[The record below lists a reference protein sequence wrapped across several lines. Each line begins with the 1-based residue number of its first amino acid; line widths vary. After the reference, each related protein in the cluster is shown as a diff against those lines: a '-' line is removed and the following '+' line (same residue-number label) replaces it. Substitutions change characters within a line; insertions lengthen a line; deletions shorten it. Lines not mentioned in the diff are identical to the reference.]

1 NWQLSS
7 GGQLTRAEQYK
18 PLIVAWRDGSP
29 IRLRDI
35 AKVEDSVEDL
45 FNAGYF
51 NDSPA
56 VLLIIRRQADAN
68 IIETVDAIRE
78 QLPAFEAMLPAH
90 VALTVAQDRTP
101 SIRAS
106 LHEAEITLL
115 IAVVLVVLVVLL
127 FLRNI
132 RAALIPA
139 IAVPASLI
147 TTFSLMLWFGYT
159 L

>member
-1 NWQLSS
+1 MRISDWSS
-7 GGQLTRAEQYK
+7 D
-18 PLIVAWRDGSP
+18 VCSSD
-29 IRLRDI
+29 LRQ
-35 AKVEDSVEDL
+35 
-45 FNAGYF
+45 
-51 NDSPA
+51 A

-68 IIETVDAIRE
+68 IIDTVDAIRD

-90 VALTVAQDRTP
+90 VVLTVAQDRTP

-127 FLRNI
+127 FLRNL

-159 L
+159 LKIGRATCRE

>member
-1 NWQLSS
+1 NV
-7 GGQLTRAEQYK
+7 G
-18 PLIVAWRDGSP
+18 
-29 IRLRDI
+29 
-35 AKVEDSVEDL
+35 
-45 FNAGYF
+45 FF
-51 NDSPA
+51 NDRPA
-56 VLLIIRRQADAN
+56 VLLLVRRQSDAN
-68 IIETVDAIRE
+68 IIETVDAIRA

-90 VALTVAQDRTP
+90 VTLTVAQDRTP

-127 FLRNI
+127 FLRNL

-147 TTFSLMLWFGYT
+147 TTFSFMLWFGYT
-159 L
+159 LNTVSLMALIVATGFVVDDAIVV